1 MIPLIFLF
9 ALGLGALATYELSPK
24 AHAWVDEHV
33 QAVRD
38 AIAAHDDA
46 DAHLDLAGQIAA
58 QPAATQEGWIAQ
70 VHATRDRVL
79 AAHAATASAA
89 LSTAQAAATAKTPQQ
104 RAVATWMAALTL
116 AKQDAIR
123 AYDAAFAAQNAQT
136 RTLAQRQYADA
147 TARVLQAKSEL
158 GKLGVNP

>member
-9 ALGLGALATYELSPK
+9 ALGLGAFATYELSPK

-33 QAVRD
+33 RD

-46 DAHLDLAGQIAA
+46 DAHLDVAGQIAA
-58 QPAATQEGWIAQ
+58 QPVATQEGWIAQ

-79 AAHAATASAA
+79 AAHAATSAA
-89 LSTAQAAATAKTPQQ
+89 ASSTAQAAATAKTPQQ

-116 AKQDAIR
+116 AKQDQIR
-123 AYDAAFAAQNAQT
+123 AYAAASQAQAPQARVLAQSQFADAA
-136 RTLAQRQYADA
+136 
-147 TARVLQAKSEL
+147 ARVLQAKNEL
-158 GKLGVNP
+158 GKLGVNS